1 MKKANFNA
9 EFKSVEEVAKKF
21 TKKIFNNKKSQ
32 YYCSSEFLSYDFFG
46 VHFLNFSINC
56 IRHSIQHF
64 LYLN

>member
-46 VHFLNFSINC
+46 VHFFELFN
-56 IRHSIQHF
+56 
-64 LYLN
+64 